1 MRACRRGE
9 QGGFVQCGAA
19 FQAAQLILKGCE
31 LAGGHQRHVR
41 QHTQA
46 QQAVV
51 AAQGVA
57 GFLLGH
63 AQPRL
68 AVAGDVGGDIVLLE
82 LGQRLAAFAQHGGD
96 ALCRAVF
103 SQFVEQR
110 LACGFGLLH
119 PVVTG
124 LQDHFGLRQVGRSAA
139 KLTNQFQQAL
149 DASEH
154 VEILLLEFDVLRRD
168 AQVLELTD
176 GVVGRERF
184 GEFLER
190 IQPRIPVLG
199 FFVA

>member
-1 MRACRRGE
+1 M
-9 QGGFVQCGAA
+9 
-19 FQAAQLILKGCE
+19 
-31 LAGGHQRHVR
+31 
-41 QHTQA
+41 
-46 QQAVV
+46 
-51 AAQGVA
+51 
-57 GFLLGH
+57 
-63 AQPRL
+63 
-68 AVAGDVGGDIVLLE
+68 AGDVGGDIVLLE

-124 LQDHFGLRQVGRSAA
+124 LQDHFGLRQVGRGAA
-139 KLTNQFQQAL
+139 QFADQFQQAF
-149 DASEH
+149 DAGEH

-168 AQVLELTD
+168 AQVLELAD

-184 GEFLER
+184 GELLER

-199 FFVA
+199 FFVAQQVLAPEAELALLKVGTGLKHTRHQCADCVLQPPDRLLLPLSGFLRQTWRQPKQFEQRA